1 MCTPART
8 RKATPA
14 RKTAASKPA
23 PRRKS
28 RAAPPPELLSIDLAL
43 QGGGSH
49 GAFTWGVL
57 DALLEDGRIDID
69 GISGTSSG
77 AMNAVALA
85 QGFAEARRDGK
96 SADEA
101 RVQARRS
108 LRRLWD
114 GVGVM
119 GIFSAGVPIPGAQ
132 AFLNLFSQWFSP
144 YQANPLGINPLRQ
157 LIQRDIDFDLLA
169 THSDIQ
175 LFVSATN
182 VRTGRG
188 EVFTGEHLSVDVV
201 MASACLPT
209 AFKAVQIGDEHY
221 WDGGYAG
228 NPPIHP
234 LIYRTDTSDVL
245 LVQINPSVV
254 PNLPADAME
263 IMDRVNEITFNAG
276 LLAEMRSINFVHRLL
291 EEGQFPP
298 GKYKNVLLH
307 HIDGGSVLAGF
318 GAATKVRFDTA
329 FVSGLFELGRA
340 AGAQWLH
347 QHFKDIGVRATV
359 DMSLAPDQRV
369 GRRPQAKPPKPARRT
384 AAP

>member
-1 MCTPART
+1 MTSNGNGKTPE
-8 RKATPA
+8 
-14 RKTAASKPA
+14 RKT
-23 PRRKS
+23 
-28 RAAPPPELLSIDLAL
+28 INLAL

>member
-1 MCTPART
+1 MAEPADPPR
-8 RKATPA
+8 RGAKKAAPP
-14 RKTAASKPA
+14 ASKPVN
-23 PRRKS
+23 
-28 RAAPPPELLSIDLAL
+28 LAL

-69 GISGTSSG
+69 SISGTSSG

-85 QGFAEARRDGK
+85 QGLAEAHRDGK
-96 SADEA
+96 SGDDA
-101 RVQARRS
+101 RAQARRS

-119 GIFSAGVPIPGAQ
+119 GIFSAGVPIPGA
-132 AFLNLFSQWFSP
+132 AEFVNMFTQWLSP

-157 LIQRDIDFDLLA
+157 LIQRDIDFDLLNQYA
-169 THSDIQ
+169 GIQ

-188 EVFTGEHLSVDVV
+188 EIFTGEDLSVDVV

-221 WDGGYAG
+221 WDGGFAG
-228 NPPIHP
+228 NPPIYP
-234 LIYRTDTSDVL
+234 LIYRTLTSDVL

-254 PNLPADAME
+254 PTLPADAVE
-263 IMDRVNEITFNAG
+263 IADRINEITFNAG
-276 LLAEMRSINFVHRLL
+276 LMAEIHSINYVHRLL

-318 GAATKVRFDTA
+318 GAATKVRFDTG
-329 FVSGLFELGRA
+329 FVSKLFELGRA
-340 AGAQWLH
+340 AGAEWVH
-347 QHFKDIGVRATV
+347 RHFDAVGVRATV
-359 DMSLAPDQRV
+359 DMSLAPDQRIEI
-369 GRRPQAKPPKPARRT
+369 REQAGPRRRT
-384 AAP
+384 VPR

>member
-1 MCTPART
+1 MAEPDQPPRRRARNG
-8 RKATPA
+8 APPA
-14 RKTAASKPA
+14 RK
-23 PRRKS
+23 R
-28 RAAPPPELLSIDLAL
+28 INLAL

-69 GISGTSSG
+69 SISGTSSG

-85 QGFAEARRDGK
+85 QGLAEAHRDGK
-96 SADEA
+96 SGDDA
-101 RVQARRS
+101 RAQARRS

-119 GIFSAGVPIPGAQ
+119 GIFSAGAPIPGAQ
-132 AFLNLFSQWFSP
+132 AFLSMFTQWLSP
-144 YQANPLGINPLRQ
+144 YQANPLGINPLRH
-157 LIQRDIDFDLLA
+157 LIQRDIDFELVNQYA
-169 THSDIQ
+169 GIQ

-188 EVFTGEHLSVDVV
+188 EIFTGEDLSVDVV

-209 AFKAVQIGDEHY
+209 AFKAVQIGEEHY
-221 WDGGYAG
+221 WDGGFAG
-228 NPPIHP
+228 NPPIYP
-234 LIYRTDTSDVL
+234 LIYRTEADDIL

-254 PNLPADAME
+254 PTLPADAVE
-263 IMDRVNEITFNAG
+263 IADRINEITFNSG
-276 LLAEMRSINFVHRLL
+276 LMAEIRSINFVHRLL
-291 EEGQFPP
+291 EEGNFPP

-318 GAATKVRFDTA
+318 GAATKVRFDTS
-329 FVSGLFELGRA
+329 FVSQLFELGRA
-340 AGAQWLH
+340 AGAEWVH
-347 QHFKDIGVRATV
+347 QHFKDLGVRATV

-369 GRRPQAKPPKPARRT
+369 EMRQQGRRARRRT
-384 AAP
+384 TSG

>member
-1 MCTPART
+1 MPDGTT
-8 RKATPA
+8 
-14 RKTAASKPA
+14 
-23 PRRKS
+23 
-28 RAAPPPELLSIDLAL
+28 RAAAALAPLNLAL

-57 DALLEDGRIDID
+57 DALLEDGRIEID

-96 SADEA
+96 NPEETRA
-101 RVQARRS
+101 QARRS

-307 HIDGGSVLAGF
+307 HIDGGDAMADF
-318 GAATKVRFDTA
+318 GSATKVRFESA
-329 FVSGLFELGRA
+329 FIGRLFELGRA
-340 AGAQWLH
+340 AAQRWLAQDAGH
-347 QHFKDIGVRATV
+347 VGVRSSI
-359 DMSLAPDQRV
+359 DLALDADQR
-369 GRRPQAKPPKPARRT
+369 PSARRST
-384 AAP
+384 RERRRA

>member
-1 MCTPART
+1 MARNGNGKTPE
-8 RKATPA
+8 
-14 RKTAASKPA
+14 RKT
-23 PRRKS
+23 
-28 RAAPPPELLSIDLAL
+28 INLAL

-228 NPPIHP
+228 NPPIPP

-276 LLAEMRSINFVHRLL
+276 LLAEMRSISFVHRLL

-298 GKYKNVLLH
+298 GKYKTVLLH